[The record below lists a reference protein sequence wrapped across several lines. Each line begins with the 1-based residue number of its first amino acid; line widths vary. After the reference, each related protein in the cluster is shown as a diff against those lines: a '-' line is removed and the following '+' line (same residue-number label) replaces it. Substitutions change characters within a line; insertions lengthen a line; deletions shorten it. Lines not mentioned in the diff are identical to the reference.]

1 VLAGTGVN
9 EIQASIQEKV
19 TREKGIDGS
28 WNISISTSEQYPS
41 FEPLK
46 NLDHLLDFSQV
57 EILPA
62 FSGTFRYVTSFEWT
76 EQAHR
81 ILLDLGKVFET
92 VEVWV
97 NGQSVGTR
105 ICPPYRLDIG
115 GLVRVGKNILT
126 IEVTNTLV
134 KEQRDFLSRFAQQ
147 ESSGLLG
154 PVRLLY

>member
-1 VLAGTGVN
+1 L
-9 EIQASIQEKV
+9 E
-19 TREKGIDGS
+19 
-28 WNISISTSEQYPS
+28 
-41 FEPLK
+41 
-46 NLDHLLDFSQV
+46 NLDHLLDFSQA

-62 FSGTFRYVTSFEWT
+62 FSGTFRYETSFEWT

-105 ICPPYRLDIG
+105 ICPLYPLDIG

-126 IEVTNTLV
+126 IEGKGTKGFPFTVCTAGI
-134 KEQRDFLSRFAQQ
+134 RRFART
-147 ESSGLLG
+147 S
-154 PVRLLY
+154 PVVVLKKFYLIFNMGNKYLFIVSTNAC